1 MNRLRPTTLMRAI
14 FTVAI
19 LFLAGCSSQTPM
31 RPGDNAAGAV
41 ASLPQG
47 AAPSTVPTPDRLAG
61 LTGDELRGALGVP
74 TLLRQDGPTQLWQY
88 VGSGCVLHVF
98 LMEESGVYRVK
109 HAETRFDDKAA
120 GSPPTCV
127 AWKGNPPAS

>member
-1 MNRLRPTTLMRAI
+1 MSPIRPTTRMRAI
-14 FTVAI
+14 LVVATF
-19 LFLAGCSSQTPM
+19 LLAGCTAQTPM
-31 RPGDNAAGAV
+31 RPGDNSTGSV
-41 ASLPQG
+41 ASLPQN

-61 LTGDELRGALGVP
+61 LTGDELRAALGAP